1 MVCHENGDDRK
12 LACTWCQLRICKGC
26 TEELRMIP
34 GMDLGAL
41 LRARGEMLGKEEM
54 NPGIV
59 VEDVDGDEVEKVGE
73 EHVVEANGYED
84 TLKA

>member
-1 MVCHENGDDRK
+1 
-12 LACTWCQLRICKGC
+12 
-26 TEELRMIP
+26 MIP

-41 LRARGEMLGKEEM
+41 LRVREEMLGKEEM

-59 VEDVDGDEVEKVGE
+59 VEDVDGDEVEKARE